1 MLQKSNSSAAGV
13 KTVYKKVSEAVEEL
27 IGSLGNTEAK
37 VIRIALAD
45 HQCVN
50 QSFDLLGWTYPNWPQ
65 VDFKESK
72 GGKKRKR
79 AKASDKLTSR
89 SKQGGRGH
97 GHAGGPKVDRVIAAK
112 IPASTVG
119 SPVVAAK
126 PVSMTSLA
134 VR

>member
-1 MLQKSNSSAAGV
+1 MK
-13 KTVYKKVSEAVEEL
+13 EAE
-27 IGSLGNTEAK
+27 
-37 VIRIALAD
+37 
-45 HQCVN
+45 
-50 QSFDLLGWTYPNWPQ
+50 
-65 VDFKESK
+65 

-79 AKASDKLTSR
+79 AEASDKLTSM
-89 SKQGGRGH
+89 SKRGGRGH
-97 GHAGGPKVDRVIAAK
+97 GRAGGPKVDRVIAAK